1 MSADRF
7 ALALVEGARLERD
20 RAEATFRRRIVE
32 AVDRGVSLRDVG
44 EAAGLSHVR
53 VLQITREAIVRD
65 AR

>member
-32 AVDRGVSLRDVG
+32 AVDRGVSLRSVG